1 MSADVKAN
9 EKEEIKRS
17 DSSPENFYK
26 MYIIPSQMSKG
37 CVCVYLS
44 FNFVWYIP
52 CSLWILSIFQNRAGG
67 GGGREPGGRQG
78 VNT

>member
-26 MYIIPSQMSKG
+26 MYIIASQISKG

-44 FNFVWYIP
+44 FNFV
-52 CSLWILSIFQNRAGG
+52 
-67 GGGREPGGRQG
+67 
-78 VNT
+78 